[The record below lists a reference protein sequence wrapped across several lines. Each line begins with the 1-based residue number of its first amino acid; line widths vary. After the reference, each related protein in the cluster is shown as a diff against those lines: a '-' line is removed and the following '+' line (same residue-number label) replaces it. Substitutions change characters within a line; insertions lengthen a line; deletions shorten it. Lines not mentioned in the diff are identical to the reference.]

1 MFLYYDD
8 FIKKTNKCSRTYFC
22 IEEVFNYEKTE
33 KAGIKKEVKYFGAA
47 VFLAA
52 VFFFL
57 CFRTADTANAGTEN
71 TARYKYY
78 TSIEIEDGS
87 TLWEIAHKYMT
98 EEYESPEAYIQE
110 IKQINHLDSDVI
122 YEGSYLCIPYYSSEY
137 K

>member
-1 MFLYYDD
+1 M
-8 FIKKTNKCSRTYFC
+8 KKQK
-22 IEEVFNYEKTE
+22 

-57 CFRTADTANAGTEN
+57 CFRTADTVNAGTEN